1 MSSSS
6 NDTFSPCKIEVEGQI
21 VSSRTT
27 RAAHG
32 HIIKTAF
39 RSCLFLLNNLLLM
52 YCKCG
57 EINSARQMF
66 DRMPKHNMGLF
77 VKAMEVFNEARV
89 VGLKLDKFTFAGALN
104 LCGQTGDLL
113 LGKLI
118 HGLVIVSGL
127 GDKVFLTNS
136 LIEMY
141 SKCGQVNRAAL
152 LFECSND
159 LEIGASEEMVKL
171 VGKMHRSGLKL
182 NTYALGSVLKACG
195 TNYKDSNQHGNAL
208 HAFSTGDLV
217 DAIQIFKLMSDQSV
231 FIYNATISGFL
242 HGKTISDEYANEA
255 FDLFSKMQKKGM
267 KPSKFT
273 FSSMLKACNARNL
286 QSDEFIGSALT
297 DLYFLSGSVEDGA
310 KCFAVTPKLDIVSWT
325 SIISGYVQNGHFGSA
340 LALFYELLSF
350 GMKPDEFIISSMLGA
365 CSNLASPR
373 SGQQIQG
380 YAIKIG
386 IGKFTMIQNS
396 QICMYAKSGDID
408 SSHLTFEEM
417 ENPDVVSWSVMISSN
432 AQLGCARKALS
443 LFELM
448 KGYGIAPNHITF
460 FESMKKDYCMAVNVR
475 HCACIVDLLGRAGK
489 SADAENFILNS
500 GFGEDPVMWR
510 ALLSTCRVYKDTVTE
525 KRVAERVIE
534 LEPQGSASYVLLYNI
549 YNDAGI
555 NLPATK
561 IRELM
566 KDRGVKKEPG
576 LSWIELGTSQ
586 VIYARLEEM
595 MKTIEKLG
603 YIEER
608 PISSISE
615 PKLNASTVMN
625 YHSEKL
631 AVTYGILN
639 LPASAPVRVMK
650 NLRVCQDCHTMMK
663 FLSRVEN
670 REIILRDSIR
680 FHHFREGTC
689 SCGDYW

>member
-1 MSSSS
+1 
-6 NDTFSPCKIEVEGQI
+6 
-21 VSSRTT
+21 
-27 RAAHG
+27 
-32 HIIKTAF
+32 
-39 RSCLFLLNNLLLM
+39 
-52 YCKCG
+52 
-57 EINSARQMF
+57 
-66 DRMPKHNMGLF
+66 
-77 VKAMEVFNEARV
+77 
-89 VGLKLDKFTFAGALN
+89 
-104 LCGQTGDLL
+104 
-113 LGKLI
+113 
-118 HGLVIVSGL
+118 
-127 GDKVFLTNS
+127 
-136 LIEMY
+136 
-141 SKCGQVNRAAL
+141 
-152 LFECSND
+152 
-159 LEIGASEEMVKL
+159 MVKR

-195 TNYKDSNQHGNAL
+195 TNYKDSNRHGNAL
-208 HAFSTGDLV
+208 HAFSVKLGLDLDEVVATALLDMYAKTGDLV

-273 FSSMLKACNARNL
+273 FSSMLKACNAVEAFDYGKHIHAQICRGTYSRMSSL
-286 QSDEFIGSALT
+286 EVHLLICT
-297 DLYFLSGSVEDGA
+297 FLSGSVEDGA

-386 IGKFTMIQNS
+386 IGKFIMIQNS

-417 ENPDVVSWSVMISSN
+417 ENPDVVSWVM
-432 AQLGCARKALS
+432 
-443 LFELM
+443 ELHPTTLRGVLTACSHGGLV
-448 KGYGIAPNHITF
+448 KVGLRF

-489 SADAENFILNS
+489 SADAENFILSS
-500 GFGEDPVMWR
+500 GFEEDPVMWR

-576 LSWIELGTSQ
+576 LSWIELGNEVHCFVVGDQSHPMSQ

-608 PISSISE
+608 PISSINRS
-615 PKLNASTVMN
+615 K
-625 YHSEKL
+625 
-631 AVTYGILN
+631 IL
-639 LPASAPVRVMK
+639 
-650 NLRVCQDCHTMMK
+650 
-663 FLSRVEN
+663 
-670 REIILRDSIR
+670 
-680 FHHFREGTC
+680 G
-689 SCGDYW
+689 